1 MIVHNDRDIEYQ
13 QIRELQNDWGTK
25 ALSIDL
31 GNLVS
36 SVDGR

>member
-13 QIRELQNDWGTK
+13 QSRELQNDWGTK
-25 ALSIDL
+25 AFSIDL
-31 GNLVS
+31 GNVVS